1 MAIAIHCGLHVCCQ
15 VNENEIIIIK
25 EQKVCH
31 RKNQTVLQENVTF

>member
-15 VNENEIIIIK
+15 VNENEIITK